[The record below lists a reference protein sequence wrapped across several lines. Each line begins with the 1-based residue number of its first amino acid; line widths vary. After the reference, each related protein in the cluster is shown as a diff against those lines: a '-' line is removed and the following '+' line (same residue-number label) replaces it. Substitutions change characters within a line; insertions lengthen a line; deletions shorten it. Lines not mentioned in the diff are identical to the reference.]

1 VPVSRRLLILARAA
15 RPGEAKTRLIPALG
29 AEGAA
34 LLHERLTRHC
44 LETLVPSRH
53 WQTELH
59 CEPDIDQPLF
69 RAVAQ
74 DFGVERYAQAPGDLG
89 QRMFEA
95 LSGACRRTRFAV
107 LIGTDCP
114 SLTADDVQSAF
125 DRLEAGDDAV
135 IGPAEDGGYVLIGLR
150 RVDPALFTGIAWGGD
165 EVLEATRKRLRRRGW
180 TWSELEVRWDVDR
193 PADLARV
200 TQTPRLKYL
209 LRGVRY

>member
-1 VPVSRRLLILARAA
+1 MPVSRRLLILAPAA
-15 RPGEAKTRLIPALG
+15 RPGQAKTRLIPALG

-53 WQTELH
+53 WRTELH

-69 RAVAQ
+69 REVAQ

-95 LSGACRRTRFAV
+95 LSGACQRTRFAV

-135 IGPAEDGGYVLIGLR
+135 IGPAEDGGYFLIGLR
-150 RVDPALFTGIAWGGD
+150 RADPALFTGIAWGGD
-165 EVLEATRKRLRRRGW
+165 EVLEATRERLGRRGW
-180 TWSELEVRWDVDR
+180 TWSEVEVRWDVDR